1 MSIQSIVTGNVGNIP
16 TFKNVPR
23 KDGSTIPVCN
33 FSLASS
39 DYRRVGDDDFEQIGE
54 TAWLE
59 CNLWGDKAESLA
71 KVLQKGMP
79 LVVVGTEQ
87 LRKNTTTDE
96 NGQTK
101 TYINRVLNVERIA
114 LNLLSPRIEA
124 IKLRPAKEGAAP
136 ADPETSTTNE
146 SDIPF

>member
-1 MSIQSIVTGNVGNIP
+1 MSIQNIVTGNVGNIP
-16 TFKNVPR
+16 TFKNVPL
-23 KDGSTIPVCN
+23 KDGSTVPVCN

-39 DYRRVGDDDFEQIGE
+39 DYRRVGNNDYEQIGE

-79 LVVVGTEQ
+79 IVVIGTEQ
-87 LRKNTTTDE
+87 TRKNEKD
-96 NGQTK
+96 GQ

-114 LNLLSPRIEA
+114 LNLLSPRIEE
-124 IKLRPAKEGAAP
+124 IKLRAKEGSAP
-136 ADPETSTTNE
+136 ADPETSTA

>member
-1 MSIQSIVTGNVGNIP
+1 MSIQNIVTGNVGNIP
-16 TFKNVPR
+16 TFKNVPL
-23 KDGSTIPVCN
+23 KDGSTVPVCN

-39 DYRRVGDDDFEQIGE
+39 DYRRVGDDFEQIGE

-79 LVVVGTEQ
+79 IVVIGTEQ

-101 TYINRVLNVERIA
+101 TYTNRLLNVERIA
-114 LNLLSPRIEA
+114 LNLLSPRIEE
-124 IKLRPAKEGAAP
+124 IKLRPKKEGAAP
-136 ADPETSTTNE
+136 ADPETSTA

>member
-1 MSIQSIVTGNVGNIP
+1 MSIQITVTGNVGNIP
-16 TFKNVPR
+16 TFKNIPR
-23 KDGSTIPVCN
+23 KDGTTVPVCN

-39 DYRRVGDDDFEQIGE
+39 NYRRVGDDDFEQIGE

-59 CNLWGDKAESLA
+59 CSYFGDKAESLA

-79 LVVVGTEQ
+79 LIVLGREH
-87 LRKNTTTDE
+87 LRKSEKDD
-96 NGQTK
+96 K
-101 TYINRVLNVERIA
+101 TYINRVLNVEQVG
-114 LNLLSPRIEA
+114 LNLLSPRIET

-136 ADPETSTTNE
+136 ADPETSTADE